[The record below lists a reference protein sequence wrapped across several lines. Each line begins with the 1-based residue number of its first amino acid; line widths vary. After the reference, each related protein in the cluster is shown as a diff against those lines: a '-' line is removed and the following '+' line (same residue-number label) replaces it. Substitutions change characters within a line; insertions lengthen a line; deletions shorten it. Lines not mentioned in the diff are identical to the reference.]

1 MKVDDSKYREVIG
14 YFKDEDKKEVSV
26 GKKNDLD
33 KDAFLRLLTTQLANQ
48 DPLNPMEDRE
58 FIAQLAQFSSLE
70 QMQNLNKNVE
80 NLSDE
85 LFDTLEVMNLNQIQG
100 DILTLKELSSMRKAM
115 EAYFGIDPDDNISKI
130 DLWSKIKSAE
140 ILKEENYTDET
151 WENFQIELLAA
162 KEIMDKENPGPLE
175 IKEAYDRLLAAMDA
189 LKEVESKED

>member
-115 EAYFGIDPDDNISKI
+115 ESYFGIDPDDDISKI

-162 KEIMDKENPGPLE
+162 KEIMDKENPEPLE